1 MDKNSIA
8 KISAVIQFIE
18 THLTEKMDLNR
29 VATAVHYSKYH
40 LHRVF
45 ASMVGLTIH
54 DYVQRRR
61 LTEAAW
67 LLVFSSKP
75 IIDIVAVGGYESQQA
90 FTHIFTAMYKQSPN
104 KYRENEKFYPLQLRF
119 RVEGNYG
126 MLHSKELPKWHITL
140 ATEDDIACWMD
151 LVRLIIDGFPYLDE
165 EEYAMELKLRIRS
178 KQALILKDDD
188 IAVGVML
195 FSSETGNIDFMGTHP
210 FYRNKGIPKAF
221 LDKVMRELISRNEIS
236 ITTYRAGDKADTG
249 HRSAIKSLGFMEAEL
264 LTEFDYPTQRFVLT
278 REVADDKSKTK
289 HRAQRKDLRHH

>member
-1 MDKNSIA
+1 MDKNNVA

-29 VATAVHYSKYH
+29 VAMAVHYSKYH

-45 ASMVGLTIH
+45 SSMVGLTIH

-61 LTEAAW
+61 LTESAW
-67 LLVFSSKP
+67 LLVFSDKP
-75 IIDIVAVGGYESQQA
+75 IIDIAAVGGYESQQT
-90 FTHIFTAMYKQSPN
+90 FTNVFTAMYKQSPN
-104 KYRENEKFYPLQLRF
+104 RYRENEKFYPLQLKF

-126 MLHSKELPKWHITL
+126 MLNCKEIPKWPITL
-140 ATEDDIACWMD
+140 ATEADIDCWMD
-151 LVRLIIDGFPYLDE
+151 LVRLIIDGFPHLDQD
-165 EEYAMELKLRIRS
+165 EYAAVLKIYIS
-178 KQALILKDDD
+178 KKQALILKDDT
-188 IAVGVML
+188 IAVGIML
-195 FSSETGNIDFMGTHP
+195 FSFETGNIDFMGTHP

-221 LDKVMRELISRNEIS
+221 IDKVMGELISRNEIS

-264 LTEFDYPTQRFVLT
+264 LTEFDYPTQRFVLM

-289 HRAQRKDLRHH
+289 HQVQRKDLRHH